1 MSSLLARMRSKPKQS
16 DDNGQVEAAVAKLKD
31 ARRFDDS
38 KQYSTA
44 VMLYEEGLRLLI
56 ERHQQERDEPK
67 RAVILKTVEEY
78 MARAERCKQLAQ
90 VKPPDHSN
98 YGARPRPPK
107 VPPRKPVRRTSPQA
121 PRRRSPPP
129 PAQAPENIVRDPF
142 EARVLQEMLDGS
154 SAVRWAD
161 VAGLEAAKRTLKEA
175 VVLPN
180 LRPDLYRGLR
190 APPRGVLLFG
200 PPGTGKTFLAKA
212 VATESNAKSFFAA
225 SAASLTSKYVGESE
239 KMVRALFRIAR
250 ERQPSVIFLD
260 EVDSL
265 LSARGDGDQES
276 SRRMKTE
283 FLVQLDGAGTS
294 REDRILF
301 MAATN
306 RPWDLDDALL
316 RRVPRRVL
324 IPLPDATARRVI
336 LDGLLD
342 RGDVAQSISAS
353 DRSAIVNATEN
364 YSASDLRLLAED
376 AVQEPLR
383 ELGERIA
390 SINIKD
396 VRPCKKTDFAKALRV
411 IKPSADASLLERYD
425 EWAQKFGTRGN

>member
-16 DDNGQVEAAVAKLKD
+16 DDNNGQVEAAVAKLKD

-56 ERHQQERDEPK
+56 ERHQQESDEPK

-90 VKPPDHSN
+90 TKRPDHDN

-107 VPPRKPVRRTSPQA
+107 VPVRRTPPKA
-121 PRRRSPPP
+121 PRRRTSPPP

-154 SAVRWAD
+154 SAVQWKD

-342 RGDVAQSISAS
+342 RGDVAQKISAA
-353 DRSAIVNATEN
+353 DRAAIVNATSN

-390 SINIKD
+390 SIAIKD
-396 VRPCKKTDFAKALRV
+396 VRPCKKADFAKALRV
-411 IKPSADASLLERYD
+411 IKPSADASLLARYD

>member
-56 ERHQQERDEPK
+56 ERHQQESDEPK

-90 VKPPDHSN
+90 AKRPDHDN

-107 VPPRKPVRRTSPQA
+107 VPARRPVKRSPQA

-129 PAQAPENIVRDPF
+129 PQAPENIVRDPF

-239 KMVRALFRIAR
+239 KMVPRRCINQVVATRLLNHGLHAIDATPARRRGGVVSHRSIQPARPRSRR
-250 ERQPSVIFLD
+250 ERTWWRITGC
-260 EVDSL
+260 
-265 LSARGDGDQES
+265 ARLTG
-276 SRRMKTE
+276 
-283 FLVQLDGAGTS
+283 
-294 REDRILF
+294 
-301 MAATN
+301 
-306 RPWDLDDALL
+306 
-316 RRVPRRVL
+316 
-324 IPLPDATARRVI
+324 
-336 LDGLLD
+336 
-342 RGDVAQSISAS
+342 
-353 DRSAIVNATEN
+353 
-364 YSASDLRLLAED
+364 
-376 AVQEPLR
+376 
-383 ELGERIA
+383 
-390 SINIKD
+390 
-396 VRPCKKTDFAKALRV
+396 
-411 IKPSADASLLERYD
+411 
-425 EWAQKFGTRGN
+425 

>member
-56 ERHQQERDEPK
+56 ERHQQESDEPK

-107 VPPRKPVRRTSPQA
+107 VPVRPVRRTP
-121 PRRRSPPP
+121 PKRRTSPPP
-129 PAQAPENIVRDPF
+129 PVQAPENIVRDPF

-154 SAVRWAD
+154 SAVQWKD

-342 RGDVAQSISAS
+342 RGDVAQKISAS
-353 DRSAIVNATEN
+353 DRNAIVNATEN

-396 VRPCKKTDFAKALRV
+396 VRPCRKTDFANALRV
-411 IKPSADASLLERYD
+411 IKPSADASLLQRYE

>member
-16 DDNGQVEAAVAKLKD
+16 DDNNGQVEAAVAKLKD

-56 ERHQQERDEPK
+56 ERHQQESDEPK

-90 VKPPDHSN
+90 TKRPDHDN

-107 VPPRKPVRRTSPQA
+107 VPVRRTPPKAPRRRTSP
-121 PRRRSPPP
+121 PPP
-129 PAQAPENIVRDPF
+129 VQAPENIVRDPF

-154 SAVRWAD
+154 SAVQWKD

-342 RGDVAQSISAS
+342 RGDVAQKISAA
-353 DRSAIVNATEN
+353 DRAAIVNATSN

-390 SINIKD
+390 SIAIKD
-396 VRPCKKTDFAKALRV
+396 VRPCKKADFAKALRV
-411 IKPSADASLLERYD
+411 IKPSADASLLARYD

>member
-1 MSSLLARMRSKPKQS
+1 MRSKPKQS

-90 VKPPDHSN
+90 AKRPDHDN

-107 VPPRKPVRRTSPQA
+107 VPVRRTPPKRRTSP
-121 PRRRSPPP
+121 PPP
-129 PAQAPENIVRDPF
+129 VQAPENIVRDPF

-336 LDGLLD
+336 LDNLLD
-342 RGDVAQSISAS
+342 KSEVAQKISAS
-353 DRSAIVNATEN
+353 DRAAIVNATAN

-396 VRPCKKTDFAKALRV
+396 VRPCKKTDFAKALSV
-411 IKPSADASLLERYD
+411 IKPSADASLLARYD
-425 EWAQKFGTRGN
+425 EWAQKFGTRGS

>member
-31 ARRFDDS
+31 ARRFEDS

-56 ERHQQERDEPK
+56 ERHQQESDEPK

-90 VKPPDHSN
+90 AKRPDHDN

-107 VPPRKPVRRTSPQA
+107 VPVRRTPPKA

-129 PAQAPENIVRDPF
+129 PVQAPENIVRDPF

-342 RGDVAQSISAS
+342 RGDVAQKISAS
-353 DRSAIVNATEN
+353 DRAAIVNATAN

-390 SINIKD
+390 SISIKD
-396 VRPCKKTDFAKALRV
+396 VRPCKKADFAKALSV
-411 IKPSADASLLERYD
+411 IKPSADASLLARYD
-425 EWAQKFGTRGN
+425 AWAQKFGTRGN

>member
-1 MSSLLARMRSKPKQS
+1 MSSLLARMRSKPKQKD

-56 ERHQQERDEPK
+56 ERHANEVDEPK
-67 RAVILKTVEEY
+67 KAVILKTVEEY

-90 VKPPDHSN
+90 AKRPDHDN

-129 PAQAPENIVRDPF
+129 PVQAPENIVRDPF

-239 KMVRALFRIAR
+239 KMVPRQCINQVVATRLLNHGLHAIAATPTR
-250 ERQPSVIFLD
+250 RLGGVVSHRSIQPARPRSTP
-260 EVDSL
+260 DSL
-265 LSARGDGDQES
+265 VG
-276 SRRMKTE
+276 SRT
-283 FLVQLDGAGTS
+283 G
-294 REDRILF
+294 
-301 MAATN
+301 
-306 RPWDLDDALL
+306 
-316 RRVPRRVL
+316 PRF
-324 IPLPDATARRVI
+324 I
-336 LDGLLD
+336 
-342 RGDVAQSISAS
+342 
-353 DRSAIVNATEN
+353 
-364 YSASDLRLLAED
+364 
-376 AVQEPLR
+376 
-383 ELGERIA
+383 
-390 SINIKD
+390 
-396 VRPCKKTDFAKALRV
+396 
-411 IKPSADASLLERYD
+411 
-425 EWAQKFGTRGN
+425 

>member
-16 DDNGQVEAAVAKLKD
+16 ADNGQVEAAVAKLKD

-56 ERHQQERDEPK
+56 ERHQSESDEPK

-98 YGARPRPPK
+98 YGAKPRPPK
-107 VPPRKPVRRTSPQA
+107 VPVRRTPPKA

-129 PAQAPENIVRDPF
+129 PVQAPENIVRDPF

-154 SAVRWAD
+154 SAVQWKD

-342 RGDVAQSISAS
+342 RGDVAQKISAS
-353 DRSAIVNATEN
+353 DRAAIVNATEN
-364 YSASDLRLLAED
+364 FSASDLRLLAED

-411 IKPSADASLLERYD
+411 IKPSADASLLQRYD

>member
-1 MSSLLARMRSKPKQS
+1 MRSKPKQS

-56 ERHQQERDEPK
+56 ERHQSESDEPK

-90 VKPPDHSN
+90 AKRPDHDN

-107 VPPRKPVRRTSPQA
+107 VPVRRTPPKRRTSP
-121 PRRRSPPP
+121 PPP
-129 PAQAPENIVRDPF
+129 VQAPENIVRDPF

-154 SAVRWAD
+154 SAVQWKD

-324 IPLPDATARRVI
+324 IPLPDSTARRVI

-342 RGDVAQSISAS
+342 RGDVAQKISAS
-353 DRSAIVNATEN
+353 DRAAIVNATAN

-411 IKPSADASLLERYD
+411 IKPSADSSLLARYD

>member
-1 MSSLLARMRSKPKQS
+1 
-16 DDNGQVEAAVAKLKD
+16 
-31 ARRFDDS
+31 
-38 KQYSTA
+38 
-44 VMLYEEGLRLLI
+44 
-56 ERHQQERDEPK
+56 
-67 RAVILKTVEEY
+67 
-78 MARAERCKQLAQ
+78 
-90 VKPPDHSN
+90 
-98 YGARPRPPK
+98 
-107 VPPRKPVRRTSPQA
+107 
-121 PRRRSPPP
+121 
-129 PAQAPENIVRDPF
+129 
-142 EARVLQEMLDGS
+142 
-154 SAVRWAD
+154 
-161 VAGLEAAKRTLKEA
+161 LEAAKRTLKEA

-324 IPLPDATARRVI
+324 IPLPDSTARRVI

-342 RGDVAQSISAS
+342 RGDVAQKISAA
-353 DRSAIVNATEN
+353 DRAAIVNATEN

-383 ELGERIA
+383 EVGERIA

-396 VRPCKKTDFAKALRV
+396 VRPCRKTDFAKALRV
-411 IKPSADASLLERYD
+411 IKPSADASLLGRYD
-425 EWAQKFGTRGN
+425 AWAQKFGTRGN

>member
-16 DDNGQVEAAVAKLKD
+16 DDNNGQVEAAVAKLKD
-31 ARRFDDS
+31 ARRFEDS

-56 ERHQQERDEPK
+56 ERHQQESDEPK

-107 VPPRKPVRRTSPQA
+107 VPARRTPPKRRTSP
-121 PRRRSPPP
+121 PPP
-129 PAQAPENIVRDPF
+129 VQAPENIVRDPF

-342 RGDVAQSISAS
+342 RGDVAQKISAA
-353 DRSAIVNATEN
+353 DRAAIVNATEN

-411 IKPSADASLLERYD
+411 IKPSADASLLQRYD
-425 EWAQKFGTRGN
+425 EWAHKFGTRGN

>member
-31 ARRFDDS
+31 ARRFEDS

-56 ERHQQERDEPK
+56 ERHQQESDEPK

-107 VPPRKPVRRTSPQA
+107 VPVRRTPPKAPRRRTSP
-121 PRRRSPPP
+121 PPP
-129 PAQAPENIVRDPF
+129 VQAPENIVRDPF

-154 SAVRWAD
+154 SAVQWKD

-342 RGDVAQSISAS
+342 RGDVAQSISSS
-353 DRSAIVNATEN
+353 DRAAIVNATAN

-411 IKPSADASLLERYD
+411 IKPSADASLLGRYD
-425 EWAQKFGTRGN
+425 EWAQKFGTRGS

>member
-1 MSSLLARMRSKPKQS
+1 MSSLLARMRSKPKKES

-31 ARRFDDS
+31 ARRFEDS
-38 KQYSTA
+38 KQFSTA

-56 ERHQQERDEPK
+56 ERHQQESDEPK

-90 VKPPDHSN
+90 AKRPDHDN

-107 VPPRKPVRRTSPQA
+107 VPVRRTPPKAPRRRTSP
-121 PRRRSPPP
+121 PPP
-129 PAQAPENIVRDPF
+129 VQAPENIVRDPF

-342 RGDVAQSISAS
+342 RGDVAQQISAS
-353 DRSAIVNATEN
+353 DRNAIVNATEN

-411 IKPSADASLLERYD
+411 IKPSADASLLERYE
-425 EWAQKFGTRGN
+425 EWAAKFGTRGN

>member
-56 ERHQQERDEPK
+56 ERHQSESDEPK

-107 VPPRKPVRRTSPQA
+107 VPVRRTPPKAPRRRTSP
-121 PRRRSPPP
+121 PPP
-129 PAQAPENIVRDPF
+129 VQAPENIVRDPF

-154 SAVRWAD
+154 SAVQWKD

-342 RGDVAQSISAS
+342 RGDVAQKISAS
-353 DRSAIVNATEN
+353 DRAAIVNATEN

-411 IKPSADASLLERYD
+411 IKPSADASLLQRYD

>member
-1 MSSLLARMRSKPKQS
+1 MRSKPKQKD

-56 ERHQQERDEPK
+56 ERHQQESDEPK

-90 VKPPDHSN
+90 AKRPDHDN
-98 YGARPRPPK
+98 YGAKPRPPK
-107 VPPRKPVRRTSPQA
+107 VPVRRTPPKA
-121 PRRRSPPP
+121 PRRRTSPPP
-129 PAQAPENIVRDPF
+129 PAAPENIVRDPF

-342 RGDVAQSISAS
+342 RGDVAQSISSS
-353 DRSAIVNATEN
+353 DRAAIVNATEN

-425 EWAQKFGTRGN
+425 AWAHKFGTRGS